1 VNRTSTAGKIGAL
14 WGLVFGVGL
23 GVWILVV
30 NARPPESNLFGGITL
45 ALVFVLPFV
54 FAVAALRMPPVLQAG
69 IWMGSGILA
78 FLLSFVSV
86 VAFVFLPAALLL
98 LFGGL
103 RTTAGLGIGRA
114 GLAMV
119 LGLVVLAAGAGAF
132 SVHLVGREPACWVL
146 EQTGEGE
153 AWRRIPAT
161 TSLTLGPA
169 QREAQCTEIISLEAS
184 ILSLAVWIVSGL
196 GLYAVA
202 RRSRRRV
209 VSEEAAI

>member
-1 VNRTSTAGKIGAL
+1 
-14 WGLVFGVGL
+14 
-23 GVWILVV
+23 
-30 NARPPESNLFGGITL
+30 
-45 ALVFVLPFV
+45 
-54 FAVAALRMPPVLQAG
+54 
-69 IWMGSGILA
+69 
-78 FLLSFVSV
+78 
-86 VAFVFLPAALLL
+86 
-98 LFGGL
+98 
-103 RTTAGLGIGRA
+103 
-114 GLAMV
+114 MV